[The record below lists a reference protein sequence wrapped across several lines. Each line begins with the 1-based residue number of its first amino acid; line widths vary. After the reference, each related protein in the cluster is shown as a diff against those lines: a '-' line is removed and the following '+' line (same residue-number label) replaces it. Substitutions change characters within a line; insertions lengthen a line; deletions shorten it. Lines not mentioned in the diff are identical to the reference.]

1 MKSIA
6 LNINERDIMGE
17 IFVSMAGTP
26 EGEVLALFLALMSA
40 LAHAIFAAVNKGGI
54 DPYLNRGAINICYSI
69 MAMPFALF
77 VFPLPTT
84 QLIPLLF
91 FSFLLHIAYEWFQA
105 AAFSRGSFTLVYPI
119 ARGVGPVITALL
131 ALFIF
136 SETLVMSQ
144 WFGLLLLSGAIFS
157 LAFINLGEVQLDA
170 VAKRGLMI
178 SIILAICAG
187 IFVALYTTVDAL
199 GIRTAADP
207 FTFLAWFFFLGGF
220 GFPFVAYSRWLKLED
235 KPEIQPLIARGIF
248 GALIA
253 FFSFGTLMLAT
264 RIGKVSEA
272 AALRETSIIFAT
284 GIGVLFFHERVD
296 LKRMLAIALIAAG
309 AILIEFH

>member
-1 MKSIA
+1 
-6 LNINERDIMGE
+6 MGE

-26 EGEVLALFLALMSA
+26 QGEVLALFLALMSA
-40 LAHAIFAAVNKGGI
+40 LAHAIFAAVNKGGV
-54 DPYLNRGAINICYSI
+54 DPYLNRGAINVAYSI
-69 MAMPFALF
+69 MAAPFALF
-77 VFPLPTT
+77 VFPLPSE

-119 ARGVGPVITALL
+119 ARGIGPVITALL
-131 ALFIF
+131 ALFVF
-136 SETLVMSQ
+136 SETLVLSQ

-157 LAFINLGEVQLDA
+157 LAFINLGETELNA
-170 VAKRGLMI
+170 EAKRGLLT
-178 SIILAICAG
+178 SILLAVCAG
-187 IFVALYTTVDAL
+187 VFVALYTTVDAV
-199 GIRTAADP
+199 GIRTAFDP

-220 GFPFVAYSRWLKLED
+220 GFPIVAYSRWVNLD
-235 KPEIQPLIARGIF
+235 NKPEVQPLIIRGVF

-284 GIGVLFFHERVD
+284 GIGVLFFHEKVD
-296 LKRMLAIALIAAG
+296 LKRMFAISLIALG

>member
-1 MKSIA
+1 
-6 LNINERDIMGE
+6 MGE

-26 EGEVLALFLALMSA
+26 QGEVLALFLALMSA
-40 LAHAIFAAVNKGGI
+40 LAHAIFAAVNKGGV
-54 DPYLNRGAINICYSI
+54 DPYLNRGAINVAYSV
-69 MAMPFALF
+69 MAAPFALY
-77 VFPLPTT
+77 VFPLPGE

-91 FSFLLHIAYEWFQA
+91 YSYLLHIAYEWFQA

-131 ALFIF
+131 ALLVF
-136 SETLVMSQ
+136 SETLVISQ
-144 WFGLLLLSGAIFS
+144 WLGLLLLSGAIFS
-157 LAFINLGEVQLDA
+157 LAFINLGETQLD
-170 VAKRGLMI
+170 VEAKRGLLI
-178 SIILAICAG
+178 SVLLAIGAG
-187 IFVALYTTVDAL
+187 IFVALYTTIDAL
-199 GIRTAADP
+199 GIRTAIDP

-220 GFPFVAYSRWLKLED
+220 GFPIIAYSRWLKMTN
-235 KPEIQPLIARGIF
+235 KPEVQPLVVRGIF

-284 GIGVLFFHERVD
+284 GIGVLFFHEKVD
-296 LKRMLAIALIAAG
+296 LKRMFAILLIAVG

>member
-1 MKSIA
+1 
-6 LNINERDIMGE
+6 MGE
-17 IFVSMAGTP
+17 IVVSMAGTP
-26 EGEVLALFLALMSA
+26 QGEVMALFLALMSA

-69 MAMPFALF
+69 MAAPFALF
-77 VFPLPTT
+77 YFPLSGSELVPV
-84 QLIPLLF
+84 LF
-91 FSFLLHIAYEWFQA
+91 LSFLLHLAYEWFQA

-119 ARGVGPVITALL
+119 GRGIGPVVTALL

-136 SETLVMSQ
+136 SETLAFSQ
-144 WFGLLLLSGAIFS
+144 WLGLLVLSGAIFS
-157 LAFINLGEVQLDA
+157 LAFVNLAETDITSVE
-170 VAKRGLMI
+170 KRGLLI
-178 SIILAICAG
+178 SILLATGAG
-187 IFVALYTTVDAL
+187 VFIALYTTVDAY
-199 GIRTAADP
+199 GIRLAENP

-220 GFPFVAYSRWLKLED
+220 GFPFVAFARWKKLEH
-235 KPEIQPLIARGIF
+235 KPQIQPLIVRGIF

-284 GIGVLFFHERVD
+284 GIGVLFFHEKVD
-296 LKRMLAIALIAAG
+296 LKRMIVIAMIAVG
-309 AILIEFH
+309 AIMIEFH

>member
-1 MKSIA
+1 
-6 LNINERDIMGE
+6 MGE

-54 DPYLNRGAINICYSI
+54 DPYLNRGAINVCYSA
-69 MAMPFALF
+69 MAAPFALF
-77 VFPLPTT
+77 VFPLPT
-84 QLIPLLF
+84 QELIPLLF
-91 FSFLLHIAYEWFQA
+91 FSYLLHIAYEWFQA
-105 AAFSRGSFTLVYPI
+105 GAFSRGSFTLVYPI
-119 ARGVGPVITALL
+119 ARGIGPVVTAFL
-131 ALFIF
+131 ALFVF
-136 SETLVMSQ
+136 SETLVLSQ

-157 LAFINLGEVQLDA
+157 LAFINLGETQLDEE
-170 VAKRGLMI
+170 AKRGLRI
-178 SIILAICAG
+178 SILLAVCAG
-187 IFVALYTTVDAL
+187 IFVALYTTVDAV
-199 GIRTAADP
+199 GIRTATDP

-220 GFPFVAYSRWLKLED
+220 GFPFVAYARWSKLAD
-235 KPEIQPLIARGIF
+235 KPEVQPLIVRGIF

-284 GIGVLFFHERVD
+284 GIGVLFFHEKVD
-296 LKRMLAIALIAAG
+296 LKRMFAIGLIAVG

>member
-1 MKSIA
+1 
-6 LNINERDIMGE
+6 MGE

-26 EGEVLALFLALMSA
+26 QGEVLALFLALMSA
-40 LAHAIFAAVNKGGI
+40 LAHAIFAAVNKGGV
-54 DPYLNRGAINICYSI
+54 DPYLNRGVINVSYSV
-69 MAMPFALF
+69 MATPFALF
-77 VFPLPTT
+77 IFPFPSGE
-84 QLIPLLF
+84 LIPLLF

-131 ALFIF
+131 ALFVF
-136 SETLVMSQ
+136 SEVLVLSQ
-144 WFGLLLLSGAIFS
+144 WLGLLLLSGAIFS
-157 LAFINLGEVQLDA
+157 LAFINLGETKLAPQ
-170 VAKRGLMI
+170 AKRGLLI
-178 SIILAICAG
+178 SILLAVCAG
-187 IFVALYTTVDAL
+187 IFVALYTTVDAV
-199 GIRTAADP
+199 GIRTAIDP

-220 GFPFVAYSRWLKLED
+220 GFPFVAYNRWKKIDD
-235 KPEIQPLIARGIF
+235 KPEIQPLIVRGIF

-284 GIGVLFFHERVD
+284 GIGVLFFHEKVD
-296 LKRMLAIALIAAG
+296 LKRMFAILLIAVG
-309 AILIEFH
+309 AIMIEFH

>member
-1 MKSIA
+1 
-6 LNINERDIMGE
+6 MGE
-17 IFVSMAGTP
+17 IFVAMAGTP

-54 DPYLNRGAINICYSI
+54 DPYLNRGAINIAYST
-69 MAMPFALF
+69 MAAPFALF
-77 VFPLPTT
+77 VFPLPNGD
-84 QLIPLLF
+84 LIPLLF
-91 FSFLLHIAYEWFQA
+91 YSYLLHIAYEWFQA
-105 AAFSRGSFTLVYPI
+105 GAFSRGSFTLVYPV
-119 ARGVGPVITALL
+119 ARGIGPVVTALL
-131 ALFIF
+131 ALFVF
-136 SETLVMSQ
+136 SETLVISQ
-144 WFGLLLLSGAIFS
+144 WFGLFLLSGAIFS
-157 LAFINLGEVQLDA
+157 LALINLSEARLDA
-170 VAKRGLMI
+170 AAKRGLSI
-178 SIILAICAG
+178 SIVLAIGAG
-187 IFVALYTTVDAL
+187 VFVALYTTIDAV

-220 GFPFVAYSRWLKLED
+220 GFPVIAYARWRKLED
-235 KPEIQPLIARGIF
+235 KPEIQPLVVRGIF

-296 LKRMLAIALIAAG
+296 IKRLCAIALIAVG

>member
-1 MKSIA
+1 
-6 LNINERDIMGE
+6 MGE
-17 IFVSMAGTP
+17 TFVAMAGTP

-54 DPYLNRGAINICYSI
+54 DPYLNRGAINIAYST
-69 MAMPFALF
+69 MAAPFALF
-77 VFPLPTT
+77 VFPLPASD
-84 QLIPLLF
+84 LIPLLF
-91 FSFLLHIAYEWFQA
+91 CSFLLHIAYEWFQA
-105 AAFSRGSFTLVYPI
+105 GAFSRGSFTLVYPV
-119 ARGVGPVITALL
+119 ARGIGPVVTALL
-131 ALFIF
+131 ALFVFGEI
-136 SETLVMSQ
+136 LVLSQ

-157 LAFINLGEVQLDA
+157 LALINLSEVRLDA
-170 VAKRGLMI
+170 AAKRGLSI
-178 SIILAICAG
+178 SIMLAIGAG
-187 IFVALYTTVDAL
+187 IFVALYTTVDAV

-220 GFPFVAYSRWLKLED
+220 GFPVIAYARWRKLED
-235 KPEIQPLIARGIF
+235 KPEIQPLVVRGIF

-296 LKRMLAIALIAAG
+296 MKRLCAIALIALG

>member
-1 MKSIA
+1 
-6 LNINERDIMGE
+6 MGE

-54 DPYLNRGAINICYSI
+54 DPYLNRGAINIAYSA
-69 MAMPFALF
+69 MAAPFALF
-77 VFPLPTT
+77 VFPLPG
-84 QLIPLLF
+84 QDLIPLLF
-91 FSFLLHIAYEWFQA
+91 LSYLLHIAYEWLQSG
-105 AAFSRGSFTLVYPI
+105 AFSRGSFTLVYPI
-119 ARGVGPVITALL
+119 ARGIGPVVTALL

-136 SETLVMSQ
+136 SETLVLSQ
-144 WFGLLLLSGAIFS
+144 WFGLLLLSSAIFS
-157 LAFINLGEVQLDA
+157 LGFINLGETKLDA
-170 VAKRGLMI
+170 EAKKGLRT
-178 SIILAICAG
+178 SIALAVGAG
-187 IFVALYTTVDAL
+187 IFVALYTTIDAI

-220 GFPFVAYSRWLKLED
+220 GFPIIAYSRWRKMEE
-235 KPEIQPLIARGIF
+235 KPEIQPLVVRGIF

-253 FFSFGTLMLAT
+253 FISFGTLMLAT

-296 LKRMLAIALIAAG
+296 AKRLGAIALIALG
-309 AILIEFH
+309 AILVEFH